1 MRQEQRWR
9 EEYPKRPGKDE
20 DKKRAEIV
28 DHLMDR
34 WREIKPASRARSNS
48 NVSQSS
54 QSSIQSSKSSSA
66 YDDDDRKKGALVYF
80 AVVVYRDTGD
90 ASVFERM
97 DHPEVLSRFER
108 HVTPPSSQSVEK
120 ISSASQQRMSS
131 NQEKP
136 DGPDAGRECSTAS
149 GENSLK
155 NDRSGTENSL
165 GSAQCQ
171 EEVLESAILS
181 RNVSNVSDHVSDV
194 LSTPNLLVAHR
205 NQSTPKGP

>member
-1 MRQEQRWR
+1 MIR
-9 EEYPKRPGKDE
+9 
-20 DKKRAEIV
+20 
-28 DHLMDR
+28 
-34 WREIKPASRARSNS
+34 
-48 NVSQSS
+48 
-54 QSSIQSSKSSSA
+54 
-66 YDDDDRKKGALVYF
+66 ALVYF

-205 NQSTPKGP
+205 NQSTPNAQNVGSAGTLKYPRPWAPDPLDLANGDLCMQPLRANTRLCTNAGCLARSVPVLGASARDL